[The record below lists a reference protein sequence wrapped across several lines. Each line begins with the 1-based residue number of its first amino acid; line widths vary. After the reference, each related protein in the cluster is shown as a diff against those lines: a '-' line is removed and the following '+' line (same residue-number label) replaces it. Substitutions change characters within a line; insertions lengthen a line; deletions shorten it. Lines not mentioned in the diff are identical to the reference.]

1 MRDDLV
7 SLCHGA
13 GPEVRPN
20 EIGKYPRVVTR
31 RAFCLKSSFAF
42 AKVKQIN
49 MIRLS
54 TKEIGSSSAPRVTDV
69 RVARND
75 DEEAR

>member
-1 MRDDLV
+1 MPTR
-7 SLCHGA
+7 C
-13 GPEVRPN
+13 
-20 EIGKYPRVVTR
+20 YR

-54 TKEIGSSSAPRVTDV
+54 PKEIGSASAPRVTDV
-69 RVARND
+69 RVARNG